1 LFVSYL
7 GSSDFNSNL
16 LAIESALG
24 KVKTGWP
31 SKFMATEEKRRVRV
45 GMVGGGPGA
54 GIAESHRTAM
64 RLDDRYILVAGVLS
78 RDREKSL
85 MGARQLRIPEDRVYV
100 DYVAMADAESKREES
115 RVDAVSIVTRTD
127 SHYEIAKKFLETGIN
142 VICDKPLCLA
152 LAEAKELKRLADER
166 GLILCLTH
174 NYSGYAMVRHAA
186 RMVRNGDL
194 GKVCVVQAE
203 HASGW
208 AAKLL
213 EEQGHPQAA
222 WRTDPVLSG
231 DSSVLFDLGTH
242 AHQLARFVT
251 GLEVTEVAAE
261 MSQIVQGRAIKDN
274 ANLLLRFSNGARGTL
289 WASMAAIG
297 NEHGLRIR
305 VYGDRGSLAWHHE
318 DPCHLRYCPLDGPQ
332 QILAQGADGLSAEAK
347 RWTRAGLGHPEGF
360 FESFANLYT
369 EVAEAILA
377 KSEGRPYTKAEL
389 GFPDASDGARG
400 VAFVESAMRSFAS
413 GGVWTGVEAI

>member
-1 LFVSYL
+1 
-7 GSSDFNSNL
+7 
-16 LAIESALG
+16 
-24 KVKTGWP
+24 
-31 SKFMATEEKRRVRV
+31 MATEGTRKVKA

-54 GIAESHRTAM
+54 GIAETHRTAM
-64 RLDDRYILVAGVLS
+64 RLDDRYELVAGVFS

-85 MGARQLRIPEDRVYV
+85 AAARQFRTDPERVYSDYTTMAVAEAKREDRI
-100 DYVAMADAESKREES
+100 
-115 RVDAVSIVTRTD
+115 DAVVIVTPTA
-127 SHYEIAKKFLETGIN
+127 SHYEIAKVFLEAGFN
-142 VICDKPLCLA
+142 VICDKPLCLS
-152 LAEAKELKRLADER
+152 LAQARELKNLTDKGEV
-166 GLILCLTH
+166 IFCLTH

-186 RMVRNGDL
+186 WMVRDGRL
-194 GKVCVVQAE
+194 GQIRVVQAE

-213 EEQGHPQAA
+213 EKQGHPQAA
-222 WRTDPVLSG
+222 WRTDPVLLG
-231 DSSVLFDLGTH
+231 DASVLYDLGTH
-242 AHQLARFVT
+242 AHQLARFIT

-261 MSQIVQGRAIKDN
+261 LSQIVEGRAIKDN

-289 WASMAAIG
+289 WASMAAVG

-318 DPCHLRYCPLDGPQ
+318 DPYHLRYCPIDGPE

-360 FESFANLYT
+360 FESFANIYT

-377 KSEGRPYTKAEL
+377 KSEGRAYIKDEL

-413 GGVWTGVEAI
+413 GGVWTGVEVI

>member
-1 LFVSYL
+1 M
-7 GSSDFNSNL
+7 
-16 LAIESALG
+16 IEE
-24 KVKTGWP
+24 T
-31 SKFMATEEKRRVRV
+31 RRIRV

-54 GIAESHRTAM
+54 GIAETHRTAM
-64 RLDDRYILVAGVLS
+64 RLDDKCALIAGVFS
-78 RDREKSL
+78 RDSEKSRTA
-85 MGARQLRIPEDRVYV
+85 ARQLRIDLDRVYP
-100 DYVAMADAESKREES
+100 DYGVMAEVESKRES
-115 RVDAVSIVTRTD
+115 DKIDVVVIVTRTD
-127 SHYEIAKKFLETGIN
+127 SHFEIAKKFLQSGIQ
-142 VICDKPLCLA
+142 VICDKPLCLS
-152 LAEAKELKRLADER
+152 LTEAKELKRLAEEKE
-166 GLILCLTH
+166 LILCLTH

-213 EEQGHPQAA
+213 EKQGHPQAA

-274 ANLLLRFSNGARGTL
+274 ANLLLRFSNGARGAL

-318 DPCHLRYCPLDGPQ
+318 DPCHLRYCPLDGPE

-347 RWTRAGLGHPEGF
+347 RWTRVGLGHPEGF
-360 FESFANLYT
+360 FESFANIYT

-377 KSEGRPYTKAEL
+377 KSEGRAYTKDEL

-413 GGVWTGVEAI
+413 GGIWTGVEAI

>member
-1 LFVSYL
+1 
-7 GSSDFNSNL
+7 
-16 LAIESALG
+16 
-24 KVKTGWP
+24 
-31 SKFMATEEKRRVRV
+31 MMTEETRRIRV

-54 GIAESHRTAM
+54 GIAETHRTAM
-64 RLDDRYILVAGVLS
+64 RIDDRCLLMAGVFS
-78 RDREKSL
+78 RDSEKSR
-85 MGARQLRIPEDRVYV
+85 GAARLLRIEPDRVYP
-100 DYVAMADAESKREES
+100 DYRVMAEVESKRENDGID
-115 RVDAVSIVTRTD
+115 VAVIVTRTD
-127 SHYEIAKKFLETGIN
+127 SHFEIAKKFLQSGIQ
-142 VICDKPLCLA
+142 VICDKPLCLS
-152 LAEAKELKRLADER
+152 LTEAKELKRLAEEKE
-166 GLILCLTH
+166 LILCLTH

-186 RMVRNGDL
+186 WMVRNGDL

-213 EEQGHPQAA
+213 EKQGHPQAA

-318 DPCHLRYCPLDGPQ
+318 DPCHLRYCPLDGPE

-360 FESFANLYT
+360 FESFANIYT

-377 KSEGRPYTKAEL
+377 KSEGRAYTKDEL

-413 GGVWTGVEAI
+413 GGIWTGVEAI

>member
-1 LFVSYL
+1 
-7 GSSDFNSNL
+7 
-16 LAIESALG
+16 
-24 KVKTGWP
+24 
-31 SKFMATEEKRRVRV
+31 MTEETRRIRV

-54 GIAESHRTAM
+54 GIAETHRTAM
-64 RLDDRYILVAGVLS
+64 RLDDKCVLIAGVFS
-78 RDREKSL
+78 RDSDKSR
-85 MGARQLRIPEDRVYV
+85 GAARQLRIDPDRVYP
-100 DYVAMADAESKREES
+100 DYRVMAEVESKRES
-115 RVDAVSIVTRTD
+115 DQIDVAVIVTRTD
-127 SHYEIAKKFLETGIN
+127 SHFEIAKKFLQSGIQ
-142 VICDKPLCLA
+142 VICDKPLCLS
-152 LAEAKELKRLADER
+152 LTEAKELKRLAEEKE
-166 GLILCLTH
+166 LIFCLTH

-213 EEQGHPQAA
+213 ENQGHPQAA

-231 DSSVLFDLGTH
+231 DASVLFDLGTH

-261 MSQIVQGRAIKDN
+261 LSQIVQGRAIKDN

-332 QILAQGADGLSAEAK
+332 QILAQGADGLSAEAE

-360 FESFANLYT
+360 FESFANIYT

-377 KSEGRPYTKAEL
+377 KSEGRAYIKNEL

-413 GGVWTGVEAI
+413 GGVWTSVEPI

>member
-1 LFVSYL
+1 
-7 GSSDFNSNL
+7 
-16 LAIESALG
+16 
-24 KVKTGWP
+24 
-31 SKFMATEEKRRVRV
+31 MTEETRRIRV

-54 GIAESHRTAM
+54 GIAETHRTAM
-64 RLDDRYILVAGVLS
+64 RLDDKCVLIAGVFS
-78 RDREKSL
+78 RDSEKSRRA
-85 MGARQLRIPEDRVYV
+85 ARQLRIDLDRVYP
-100 DYVAMADAESKREES
+100 DYRVMAEVESKRES
-115 RVDAVSIVTRTD
+115 DRIDVAVIVTRTD
-127 SHYEIAKKFLETGIN
+127 SHFEIAKKFLQSGIQ
-142 VICDKPLCLA
+142 VICDKPLCLS
-152 LAEAKELKRLADER
+152 LTEAKELKRLAEEKK
-166 GLILCLTH
+166 LILCLTH

-213 EEQGHPQAA
+213 EKQGHPQAA

-360 FESFANLYT
+360 FESFANIYT

-389 GFPDASDGARG
+389 SFPDASDGARG

>member
-1 LFVSYL
+1 MV
-7 GSSDFNSNL
+7 
-16 LAIESALG
+16 
-24 KVKTGWP
+24 
-31 SKFMATEEKRRVRV
+31 TEETRRIRV

-54 GIAESHRTAM
+54 GIAETHRTAM
-64 RLDDRYILVAGVLS
+64 RLDDKCVLIAGVFS
-78 RDREKSL
+78 RDSEKSRRA
-85 MGARQLRIPEDRVYV
+85 ARQLRIDLDRVYP
-100 DYVAMADAESKREES
+100 DYRVMAEVESKREND
-115 RVDAVSIVTRTD
+115 RIDVAVIVTRTD
-127 SHYEIAKKFLETGIN
+127 SHFEIAKKFLQSGIQ
-142 VICDKPLCLA
+142 VICDKPLCLS
-152 LAEAKELKRLADER
+152 LTEAKELKRLAEEKE
-166 GLILCLTH
+166 LILCLTH

-213 EEQGHPQAA
+213 EKQGHPQAA

-360 FESFANLYT
+360 FESFANIYT

-377 KSEGRPYTKAEL
+377 KSEGRAFVKDEL

-400 VAFVESAMRSFAS
+400 VAFVESAMRSYAS

>member
-1 LFVSYL
+1 
-7 GSSDFNSNL
+7 
-16 LAIESALG
+16 
-24 KVKTGWP
+24 
-31 SKFMATEEKRRVRV
+31 MMTEETRRIRV

-54 GIAESHRTAM
+54 GIAETHRTAM
-64 RLDDRYILVAGVLS
+64 RLDDKCVLIAGVFS
-78 RDREKSL
+78 RDSEKSR
-85 MGARQLRIPEDRVYV
+85 GAARRLRIDPDRVYP
-100 DYVAMADAESKREES
+100 DYGVMADVESKRE
-115 RVDAVSIVTRTD
+115 RDRIDVAVIVTRTD
-127 SHYEIAKKFLETGIN
+127 SHFEVAKKFLQSGIQ
-142 VICDKPLCLA
+142 VICDKPLCLS
-152 LAEAKELKRLADER
+152 LAQARELKRLAEEKE
-166 GLILCLTH
+166 LILCLTH

-194 GKVCVVQAE
+194 GKICVVQAE

-213 EEQGHPQAA
+213 ENQGHPQAA

-231 DSSVLFDLGTH
+231 DASVLFDLGTH

-261 MSQIVQGRAIKDN
+261 LSQIVQGRAIKDN

-305 VYGDRGSLAWHHE
+305 VYGDGGSLAWHHE

-360 FESFANLYT
+360 FESFANIYT

-413 GGVWTGVEAI
+413 GGIWTGVEAI

>member
-1 LFVSYL
+1 M
-7 GSSDFNSNL
+7 
-16 LAIESALG
+16 
-24 KVKTGWP
+24 T
-31 SKFMATEEKRRVRV
+31 TEETRRIRV
-45 GMVGGGPGA
+45 GMIGGGPGA
-54 GIAESHRTAM
+54 GIAETHRTAM
-64 RLDDRYILVAGVLS
+64 RLDDKCVLVAGVFS
-78 RDREKSL
+78 RDNEKSRKA
-85 MGARQLRIPEDRVYV
+85 ARQLRIDPDRVYP
-100 DYVAMADAESKREES
+100 DYSVMAEVESKRES
-115 RVDAVSIVTRTD
+115 DRIDVAVIVTRTD
-127 SHYEIAKKFLETGIN
+127 SHFEIAKKFLQSGIQ
-142 VICDKPLCLA
+142 VICDKPLCLS
-152 LAEAKELKRLADER
+152 LTEAKELKRLAEEKE
-166 GLILCLTH
+166 LILCLTH
-174 NYSGYAMVRHAA
+174 NYSGYAMVRH
-186 RMVRNGDL
+186 GDL

-213 EEQGHPQAA
+213 EKQGHPQAA

-261 MSQIVQGRAIKDN
+261 MSQIVAGRAIKDN

-332 QILAQGADGLSAEAK
+332 QILAQGANGLSAEAR

-360 FESFANLYT
+360 FESFANIYT

-377 KSEGRPYTKAEL
+377 KSEGRPYIKDQL
-389 GFPDASDGARG
+389 GFPDASDGVRG

-413 GGVWTGVEAI
+413 GGLWTAVEAI

>member
-1 LFVSYL
+1 
-7 GSSDFNSNL
+7 
-16 LAIESALG
+16 
-24 KVKTGWP
+24 
-31 SKFMATEEKRRVRV
+31 MMTEETRRIRV

-54 GIAESHRTAM
+54 GIAETHRTAM
-64 RLDDRYILVAGVLS
+64 RLDDKCVLVAGVFS
-78 RDREKSL
+78 RDSEKSR
-85 MGARQLRIPEDRVYV
+85 GAAKRLRIDSDRVYP
-100 DYVAMADAESKREES
+100 DYSVMAEVESKRES
-115 RVDAVSIVTRTD
+115 DRIDVAVIVTRTD
-127 SHYEIAKKFLETGIN
+127 SHFEIAKKFLQSGIQ
-142 VICDKPLCLA
+142 VICDKPLCLS
-152 LAEAKELKRLADER
+152 LTEARELKRMAEEKEL
-166 GLILCLTH
+166 LLCLTH

-213 EEQGHPQAA
+213 ENQGHPQAA

-231 DSSVLFDLGTH
+231 DASVLFDLGTH

-261 MSQIVQGRAIKDN
+261 LSQIVQGRAIKDN

-360 FESFANLYT
+360 FESFANIYT

-377 KSEGRPYTKAEL
+377 KSEGRPYAKAEL

>member
-1 LFVSYL
+1 
-7 GSSDFNSNL
+7 
-16 LAIESALG
+16 
-24 KVKTGWP
+24 
-31 SKFMATEEKRRVRV
+31 MMTEETRRIRV

-54 GIAESHRTAM
+54 GIAETHRTAM
-64 RLDDRYILVAGVLS
+64 RLDDKCVLVAGVFS
-78 RDREKSL
+78 RDSEKSR
-85 MGARQLRIPEDRVYV
+85 GAAKRLRIDSDRVYP
-100 DYVAMADAESKREES
+100 DYSVMAEVESKRES
-115 RVDAVSIVTRTD
+115 DRIDVAVIVTRTD
-127 SHYEIAKKFLETGIN
+127 SHFEIAKKFLRSGIQ
-142 VICDKPLCLA
+142 VICDKPLCLS
-152 LAEAKELKRLADER
+152 LTEARELKRMAEEKEL
-166 GLILCLTH
+166 LLCLTH

-213 EEQGHPQAA
+213 ENQGHPQAA

-231 DSSVLFDLGTH
+231 DASVLFDLGTH

-360 FESFANLYT
+360 FESFANIYT

-377 KSEGRPYTKAEL
+377 KSEGRPYPKAEL

>member
-1 LFVSYL
+1 MIS
-7 GSSDFNSNL
+7 
-16 LAIESALG
+16 
-24 KVKTGWP
+24 
-31 SKFMATEEKRRVRV
+31 EETRRIRV

-54 GIAESHRTAM
+54 GIAETHRTAM
-64 RLDDRYILVAGVLS
+64 RLDDKCVLMAGVFS
-78 RDREKSL
+78 RDSEKSRRA
-85 MGARQLRIPEDRVYV
+85 ARQLRIDLDRVYP
-100 DYVAMADAESKREES
+100 DYRVMAEVESTRENDRIDVA
-115 RVDAVSIVTRTD
+115 VIVTRTD
-127 SHYEIAKKFLETGIN
+127 SHFEIAKKFLQSGIQ
-142 VICDKPLCLA
+142 VICDKPLCLS
-152 LAEAKELKRLADER
+152 LTEAKELRRLAEEKE
-166 GLILCLTH
+166 LILCLTH

-213 EEQGHPQAA
+213 EKQGHPQAA

-231 DSSVLFDLGTH
+231 DASVLFDLGTH

-377 KSEGRPYTKAEL
+377 KSEGRAYVKDEL

>member
-1 LFVSYL
+1 
-7 GSSDFNSNL
+7 
-16 LAIESALG
+16 
-24 KVKTGWP
+24 
-31 SKFMATEEKRRVRV
+31 
-45 GMVGGGPGA
+45 MVGGGPGA
-54 GIAESHRTAM
+54 GIAETHRTAM
-64 RLDDRYILVAGVLS
+64 RLDDKCVLVAGVFS
-78 RDREKSL
+78 RDSEKSR
-85 MGARQLRIPEDRVYV
+85 GAARQLRINPDRVYP
-100 DYVAMADAESKREES
+100 DYSIMAEVESKRES
-115 RVDAVSIVTRTD
+115 DRIDVAVIVTRTD
-127 SHYEIAKKFLETGIN
+127 SHFEIAKKFLQSGIQ
-142 VICDKPLCLA
+142 VICDKPLCLS
-152 LAEAKELKRLADER
+152 LTQAKELKRLAEEKE
-166 GLILCLTH
+166 LLLCLTH

-213 EEQGHPQAA
+213 ENQGHPQAA

-231 DSSVLFDLGTH
+231 DASVLFDLGTH

-261 MSQIVQGRAIKDN
+261 LSQIVQGRAIKDN

-360 FESFANLYT
+360 FESFANIYT

-377 KSEGRPYTKAEL
+377 KSEGRPYAKAEL

>member
-1 LFVSYL
+1 MV
-7 GSSDFNSNL
+7 
-16 LAIESALG
+16 
-24 KVKTGWP
+24 
-31 SKFMATEEKRRVRV
+31 TEETRRIRV

-54 GIAESHRTAM
+54 GIAETHRTAM
-64 RLDDRYILVAGVLS
+64 RLDDKCVLIAGVFS
-78 RDREKSL
+78 RDSEKSRRA
-85 MGARQLRIPEDRVYV
+85 ARQLRIDLDRVYP
-100 DYVAMADAESKREES
+100 DYSVMADVESKREND
-115 RVDAVSIVTRTD
+115 RIDVAVIVTRTD
-127 SHYEIAKKFLETGIN
+127 SHFEIAKKFLQSDIQ
-142 VICDKPLCLA
+142 VICDKPLCLS
-152 LAEAKELKRLADER
+152 LTEAKELKRLAEEKE
-166 GLILCLTH
+166 LILCLTH

-186 RMVRNGDL
+186 RMVRTGDL

-213 EEQGHPQAA
+213 EKQGHPQAA

-360 FESFANLYT
+360 FESFANIYT

-377 KSEGRPYTKAEL
+377 KSEGRAFVKDEL

-400 VAFVESAMRSFAS
+400 VAFVESAMRSYAS

>member
-1 LFVSYL
+1 
-7 GSSDFNSNL
+7 
-16 LAIESALG
+16 
-24 KVKTGWP
+24 
-31 SKFMATEEKRRVRV
+31 MMTEETRRIRV

-54 GIAESHRTAM
+54 GIAETHRTAM
-64 RLDDRYILVAGVLS
+64 RLDDKCVLIAGVFS
-78 RDREKSL
+78 RDSGKSRAA
-85 MGARQLRIPEDRVYV
+85 ARLLRIDPDRVYP
-100 DYVAMADAESKREES
+100 DYSVMAEVESKRES
-115 RVDAVSIVTRTD
+115 DRIDVAVIVTRTN
-127 SHYEIAKKFLETGIN
+127 SHFEIAKKFLQSGIQ
-142 VICDKPLCLA
+142 VICDKPLCLS
-152 LAEAKELKRLADER
+152 LTEAKELKRLAEEKE
-166 GLILCLTH
+166 LILCLTH

-213 EEQGHPQAA
+213 EKQGHPQAA

-231 DSSVLFDLGTH
+231 DASVLFDLGTH

-360 FESFANLYT
+360 FESFANIYT

-377 KSEGRPYTKAEL
+377 KSEGRAYIKDEL

>member
-1 LFVSYL
+1 MV
-7 GSSDFNSNL
+7 
-16 LAIESALG
+16 
-24 KVKTGWP
+24 
-31 SKFMATEEKRRVRV
+31 TEEQRRIRV

-54 GIAESHRTAM
+54 GIGETHRTAM
-64 RLDDRYILVAGVLS
+64 RLDDKCVLVAGVFS

-85 MGARQLRIPEDRVYV
+85 TAARQLRIDLQRVYP
-100 DYVAMADAESKREES
+100 DYRVMAEVESKRKS
-115 RVDAVSIVTRTD
+115 DKIDAVVIVTRTD
-127 SHYEIAKKFLETGIN
+127 SHYEIAKKFLESGIH

-166 GLILCLTH
+166 ELILCLTH

-186 RMVRNGDL
+186 SMVRNGDI

-208 AAKLL
+208 ASKLL
-213 EEQGHPQAA
+213 EKQGHPQAA
-222 WRTDPVLSG
+222 WRTDPVVSG

-261 MSQIVQGRAIKDN
+261 LSQIVAGRAIKDN
-274 ANLLLRFSNGARGTL
+274 ANVMLRFSNGARGTL

-318 DPCHLRYCPLDGPQ
+318 DPCHLRYCPIDGPPQ
-332 QILAQGADGLSAEAK
+332 MLAQGADWLSPEAK

-369 EVAEAILA
+369 EVAAAILA
-377 KSEGRPYTKAEL
+377 ISEGRGYTKAVL

-400 VAFVESAMRSFAS
+400 VAFVESAMRSFAA
-413 GGVWTGVEAI
+413 GGLWTAVEAV

>member
-1 LFVSYL
+1 
-7 GSSDFNSNL
+7 
-16 LAIESALG
+16 
-24 KVKTGWP
+24 
-31 SKFMATEEKRRVRV
+31 MREETRRIRV

-54 GIAESHRTAM
+54 GIAETHRTAM
-64 RLDDRYILVAGVLS
+64 RLDDKCVLIAGVFS
-78 RDREKSL
+78 RDSEKSR
-85 MGARQLRIPEDRVYV
+85 GAARQLRIDPDRVYP
-100 DYVAMADAESKREES
+100 DYSVMAEVESKRES
-115 RVDAVSIVTRTD
+115 DRIDVAVIVTRTD
-127 SHYEIAKKFLETGIN
+127 SHFEIAKKFLQSGIQ
-142 VICDKPLCLA
+142 VICDKPLCLS
-152 LAEAKELKRLADER
+152 LTEAKELKRLAEEKE
-166 GLILCLTH
+166 LILCLTH

-208 AAKLL
+208 AATLL
-213 EEQGHPQAA
+213 EKQGHPQAA

-261 MSQIVQGRAIKDN
+261 MSQIVEGRAIKDN

-305 VYGDRGSLAWHHE
+305 VYGDRGSLAWRHE

-360 FESFANLYT
+360 FESFANIYT

-377 KSEGRPYTKAEL
+377 KSEGRAYIKDEL

-413 GGVWTGVEAI
+413 GGVWTGVEGI